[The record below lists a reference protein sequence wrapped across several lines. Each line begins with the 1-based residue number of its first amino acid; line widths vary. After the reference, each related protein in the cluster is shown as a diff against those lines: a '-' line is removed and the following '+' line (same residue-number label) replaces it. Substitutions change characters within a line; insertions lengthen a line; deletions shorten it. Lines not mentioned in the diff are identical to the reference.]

1 MDFIHPLLNEEIDS
15 IAGHYTIT
23 KEEILPHEKGPILYL
38 VGFAC
43 MDTSCC
49 GYKGCSYA
57 IVAGH
62 IEELRCG
69 RSEDGRIMSKV
80 FPVSEDLHEE
90 ITGRICRKEGTS
102 QVHITLPSGEKKI
115 MYQV

>member
-1 MDFIHPLLNEEIDS
+1 MDFIHPLLNEEIDA

-23 KEEILPHEKGPILYL
+23 KEEILPHEKGPVLYL

-49 GYKGCSYA
+49 GARGCAYA

-69 RSEDGRIMSKV
+69 RSEDGRIISKV
-80 FPVSEDLHEE
+80 NPVTEDLYRE
-90 ITGRICRKEGTS
+90 ITGKICVKEGIN
-102 QVHITLPSGEKKI
+102 QVHFTRVSGEKKI
-115 MYQV
+115 VYQV